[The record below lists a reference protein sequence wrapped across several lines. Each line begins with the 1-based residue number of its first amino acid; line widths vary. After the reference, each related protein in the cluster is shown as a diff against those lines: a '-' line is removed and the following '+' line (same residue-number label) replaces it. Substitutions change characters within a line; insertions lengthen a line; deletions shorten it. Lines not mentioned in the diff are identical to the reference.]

1 MRDKKRAMYM
11 QFLRFCEAHSELT
24 AFQYPEDKK
33 AWLPRIA
40 EFFPGFQAEYDK
52 ALADLAELRAV
63 KAKFN
68 GEWVSQVTGLQ
79 GKELGGLM
87 KRFKESFETSEAMRE
102 FLLSNDEPTLAE
114 RVQALANKTV

>member
-1 MRDKKRAMYM
+1 MYM
-11 QFLRFCEAHSELT
+11 QFLKYCEAHPELT
-24 AFQYPEDKK
+24 AFEYPEDKA

-40 EFFPGFQAEYDK
+40 EFFPGFRAEYDR

-68 GEWVSQVTGLQ
+68 GEWVSQLTGLQ

-87 KRFKESFETSEAMRE
+87 KRFKESFETPEDMHN
-102 FLLSNDEPTLAE
+102 FILTNDDA
-114 RVQALANKTV
+114 ALAARVRSVMIQPD